1 MRIARWFFRERSLSK
16 VAATY
21 PDSGRALMARERVE
35 SSAGIERRRV
45 HLVGPFDR
53 GWGRKVEPEGVGI
66 ARTAI
71 RAHVTCGA
79 IGLGTAL
86 ALYAVLRASDAPAIV
101 STPEL
106 SLVAMLFFG
115 TLFGLM
121 AGGVLTIRP
130 DHEPLI
136 ARIDEATRTGHWT
149 VVVHPV
155 TRDELE
161 RSLRALESTGAPV
174 VRTL

>member
-1 MRIARWFFRERSLSK
+1 MRIVRWFFRERSLSK

-21 PDSGRALMARERVE
+21 PDSRRALRARDRVE
-35 SSAGIERRRV
+35 TSAGIERRRV

-71 RAHVTCGA
+71 RAHLTCGA
-79 IGLGTAL
+79 IGLAAAL
-86 ALYAVLRASDAPAIV
+86 ALYLALRANDVPAIV
-101 STPEL
+101 STPWL
-106 SLVAMLFFG
+106 SLLAMLFFG
-115 TLFGLM
+115 AVFGLM
-121 AGGVLTIRP
+121 AGGLLTIRP

-136 ARIDEATRTGHWT
+136 ARIGEATRTGHWT

-161 RSLRALESTGAPV
+161 RSMRALESTGAAV